1 MTKDLVSII
10 VPVYKKENYLAI
22 CIESILSQTYTNF
35 ELILIDDGS
44 PDKCGEI
51 CDEYAKK
58 ERRIKVIHQENGGVN
73 AARYNGYKHS
83 SGNWIMFV
91 DADDHL
97 PQNAIQSLIKYSS
110 GVDLVYGNTKIYHYT
125 GDKISSSTISYKPGI
140 YNGKDYINKLLKHEY
155 QYSIWGKLINRHL
168 LSGDTLC
175 LDRDIVY
182 GEDFIINLRMGLN
195 INKYTIISD
204 VVYYY
209 NYYPQNTSYSYKMT
223 QEYSIKYTKLFYE
236 CIDKCPFDIK
246 ESLFYFKYS
255 EFINKICND
264 NVNLK
269 LLQELKDYTKS
280 NHVSFNKRICL
291 KIASINQKQLRIHTW
306 NIYRKLSSLPLIFIK
321 CYHKFIKIKDI

>member
-195 INKYTIISD
+195 INKYTII
-204 VVYYY
+204 
-209 NYYPQNTSYSYKMT
+209 
-223 QEYSIKYTKLFYE
+223 
-236 CIDKCPFDIK
+236 
-246 ESLFYFKYS
+246 
-255 EFINKICND
+255 
-264 NVNLK
+264 
-269 LLQELKDYTKS
+269 
-280 NHVSFNKRICL
+280 
-291 KIASINQKQLRIHTW
+291 
-306 NIYRKLSSLPLIFIK
+306 
-321 CYHKFIKIKDI
+321 